1 MNKKIKNLSFLSIK
15 KKTISEINNIKNVEK
30 NILIKAKKAKEEKK
44 INECL

>member
-30 NILIKAKKAKEEKK
+30 KYFNKS
-44 INECL
+44 